1 MRIVV
6 ERSQFLAAQPR
17 PVGGRAPQ
25 HNSHSVQYLLQ
36 AKGGKIRLTATDL
49 DIVESLGGD
58 IAREGA
64 TTVPA
69 HMLHDIVRKLPDGTQ
84 VEIVQGPDDKRLSL
98 HSGRSRFTL
107 QSLPAEDFLDMTA
120 GDLSHRFSMGAS
132 DLKGSSRRPN
142 SPSPPRRPATTSM
155 ASTCTRSSPGG
166 ERLRAVATDG
176 HRLAQAEIPRP
187 GGAAGMPGVIVPRKT
202 VLELPPG

>member
-1 MRIVV
+1 M
-6 ERSQFLAAQPR
+6 
-17 PVGGRAPQ
+17 
-25 HNSHSVQYLLQ
+25 
-36 AKGGKIRLTATDL
+36 
-49 DIVESLGGD
+49 
-58 IAREGA
+58 
-64 TTVPA
+64 PA

-107 QSLPAEDFLDMTA
+107 QSLPAEDFPDMTA

-132 DLKGSSRRPN
+132 DLKGLIEKTKF
-142 SPSPPRRPATTSM
+142 AI
-155 ASTCTRSSPGG
+155 STEETRYYLNGIYLHEVASPGG

-202 VLELPPG
+202 VLELSSPLRISPARSRSPCRAPRSSSVSTAWCSPKLIDGTFPDYDGWSPPQ